1 MSDFNNDL
9 EDNNN
14 GGNNTNIWESVLRD
28 FLPYWPVIFAAAI
41 IGFISGKV
49 YLKYQKPVHQSEAGI
64 LLKDESQ
71 NTDNLLKIAA
81 GGEAKTSIE
90 DELEVLKGSNVMQR
104 AVKILNA
111 FYVVER
117 MGKFN
122 SYTDNNKTQPF
133 DIEFL
138 YPEEI
143 KPFSS
148 TVNIN
153 QNNTQIIIGGRD
165 SFPYDKIV
173 NIGGNKLI
181 FHRIDL
187 TYVSLINF
195 NSVLKE
201 YKSNPKIKLYIYD
214 IQSAAQKLSSLFT
227 IAKDK
232 KTSTIHLTFS
242 ADKPERSIE
251 CLRAIIKSYQ
261 LETQEDKRKKAKFTM
276 DFIDN
281 RLAYVGQDLDSV
293 ESNLE
298 NFKKQNDI
306 QRVSA
311 EAGLYLDKVKTGDQ
325 LAAQTDLQLLVLA
338 EIEKYVQGRI
348 KKPGMVPSLIG
359 LGDANLTSY
368 FEKLNEAEIKYDQ
381 LVDQNGLEND
391 AVKSLKRQIQ
401 TYKDALLEIIANTRN
416 NLNLLKRKAEQD
428 FAKYNGEY
436 DNMMRSIPNK
446 ERKLLNITRQQNIKN
461 ALYTYLLEK
470 REESAI
476 QQAGQLSDVRIVQAP
491 TYVGIISPKIGQV
504 QTQFTLG
511 FLFFVLIILFIK
523 SWLNNKISGRSDIES
538 RTKVPVLAEIVQV
551 ESDNPLIMKEGNR
564 SLIAEQIRGLRTNLS
579 YFLDSEGKSKL
590 LVSSSIPGEGKSF
603 LASNIAIGYALAG
616 KRTVLIES
624 DLRKP
629 NVAKHFKIARRTGLS
644 VYLTGNTGKDDV
656 IFTTEFENLF
666 VIPSGP
672 IPPNPVELIMNGR
685 YQKLIEEL
693 GGEYDHVIIDC
704 PPIGLVT
711 DAQVIGQWV
720 DAAILVVRHQYTPK
734 QAVEQLIEKL
744 REDKKFKQMGLVF
757 NGLKGGISGYGY
769 GYSYG
774 KKYGYG
780 YGYGYGSYGYG
791 SYGYG
796 TYGGGAGY
804 GYYGSEKK
812 QSRNILQLAYNL
824 VVVPFL
830 AFFGRRKS

>member
-1 MSDFNNDL
+1 MSDFNSDL
-9 EDNNN
+9 DDNN
-14 GGNNTNIWESVLRD
+14 GGNNPNIIESLLRD

-41 IGFISGKV
+41 IGFISSKV
-49 YLKYQKPVHQSEAGI
+49 YLRYKRPVHQSVAGI
-64 LLKDESQ
+64 LLKNESES
-71 NTDNLLKIAA
+71 TESLLKQAV
-81 GGEAKTSIE
+81 GKQETKVE
-90 DELEVLKGSNVMQR
+90 DELEILKGSNVMQR
-104 AVKILNA
+104 AAILVNA
-111 FYVVER
+111 LYTIEFA
-117 MGKFN
+117 GQFN
-122 SYTDNNKTQPF
+122 NFTSHRNSQPF
-133 DIEFL
+133 DIDFL
-138 YPEEI
+138 EPDSI
-143 KPFSS
+143 KPFRCKINVNKLNTGIVLNSHILVPYNQIFSVYGNEIVVKSKPADKGILYNFQNYKKIELIVRDKVETGAILSS
-148 TVNIN
+148 AFNITKNKNNSTINLTLNSDKLERCQEWLNAIIQSYQIEN
-153 QNNTQIIIGGRD
+153 QN
-165 SFPYDKIV
+165 
-173 NIGGNKLI
+173 
-181 FHRIDL
+181 
-187 TYVSLINF
+187 
-195 NSVLKE
+195 E
-201 YKSNPKIKLYIYD
+201 
-214 IQSAAQKLSSLFT
+214 
-227 IAKDK
+227 
-232 KTSTIHLTFS
+232 
-242 ADKPERSIE
+242 
-251 CLRAIIKSYQ
+251 
-261 LETQEDKRKKAKFTM
+261 KRKRAKFTM
-276 DFIDN
+276 DFIDD
-281 RLAYVGQDLDSV
+281 RLAYLGQDLDSV

-311 EAGLYLDKVKTGDQ
+311 EAGLYLDKVKSGDK
-325 LAAQTDLQLLVLA
+325 LAAETDLQLLVLG

-348 KKPGMVPSLIG
+348 KKPGMVPSMIG

-368 FEKLNEAEIKYDQ
+368 FEKLNEAESKLDQ
-381 LVDQNGLEND
+381 LVDQNGVEND
-391 AVKSLKRQIQ
+391 AVKSLKKQIK
-401 TYKDALLEIIANTRN
+401 TYKDALLEIIANTRT

-428 FAKYNGEY
+428 FTKYNGQY
-436 DNMMRSIPNK
+436 DDMMRSIPSK

-461 ALYTYLLEK
+461 ALYTFLLER

-476 QQAGQLSDVRIVQAP
+476 QQAGQFSDVRIVQAP
-491 TYVGIISPKIGQV
+491 TYVGIVSPKTFNV
-504 QTQFTLG
+504 QTLFTLG
-511 FLFFVLIILFIK
+511 FLIFVLIILFIK

-551 ESDNPLIMKEGNR
+551 ESDNPLIMKDGNR

-579 YFLDSEGKSKL
+579 YFLDAEGKSKL

-603 LASNIAIGYALAG
+603 MASNIAIGYALAG

-644 VYLTGNTGKDDV
+644 VYLTGNTGKDEV

-672 IPPNPVELIMNGR
+672 IPPNPVELILNGR
-685 YQKLIEEL
+685 YEKLLEEL
-693 GGEYDHVIIDC
+693 GREYDHVIIDC

-720 DAAILVVRHQYTPK
+720 DAAILVVRHQHTPK
-734 QAVEQLIEKL
+734 VAVEQLIEKL

-780 YGYGYGSYGYG
+780 YG

-796 TYGGGAGY
+796 TYGGGSGY

>member
-1 MSDFNNDL
+1 MNDFNNDL
-9 EDNNN
+9 EDNN
-14 GGNNTNIWESVLRD
+14 GGSNPNIMETLLRD

-41 IGFISGKV
+41 IGFVSSKV
-49 YLKYQKPVHQSEAGI
+49 YLRYQRPIHQSVAGI
-64 LLKDESQ
+64 LLKNESES
-71 NTDNLLKIAA
+71 TESLLKQAV
-81 GGEAKTSIE
+81 GKQETKIE
-90 DELEVLKGSNVMQR
+90 DELEILKGSNVMQR
-104 AVKILNA
+104 AAIYSNSQYA
-111 FYVVER
+111 MEWA
-117 MGKFN
+117 GQFN
-122 SYTDNNKTQPF
+122 NYLDHKKTMSF
-133 DIEFL
+133 DVEFL
-138 YPEEI
+138 NKEAVTSY
-143 KPFSS
+143 
-148 TVNIN
+148 
-153 QNNTQIIIGGRD
+153 
-165 SFPYDKIV
+165 SFPIKLNQDGNIV
-173 NIGGNKLI
+173 INGNQVCPYNQEVELGGNKVI
-181 FHRIDL
+181 FKKILGNENWAKNLVNAKKVTMHF
-187 TYVSLINF
+187 YSLDDAANMI
-195 NSVLKE
+195 
-201 YKSNPKIKLYIYD
+201 KSNFSIE
-214 IQSAAQKLSSLFT
+214 QS
-227 IAKDK
+227 K
-232 KTSTIHLTFS
+232 KTSTITLTMNG
-242 ADKPERSIE
+242 DKEERCQE
-251 CLRAIIKSYQ
+251 WLGAIIQSYQ
-261 LETQEDKRKKAKFTM
+261 IETQNEKRKRAKFTM
-276 DFIDN
+276 DFIDD

-311 EAGLYLDKVKTGDQ
+311 EAGLYLDKVKSGDK
-325 LAAQTDLQLLVLA
+325 LAAESDLQLLVLG

-348 KKPGMVPSLIG
+348 KKPGMVPSMIG

-368 FEKLNEAEIKYDQ
+368 FEKLNESEIKLDQ
-381 LVDQNGLEND
+381 LVDQNGVEND
-391 AVKSLKRQIQ
+391 AVKSLKKQIQ

-428 FAKYNGEY
+428 FTKYNGEY
-436 DNMMRSIPNK
+436 DDMMRSIPNK

-461 ALYTYLLEK
+461 ALYTFLLEK

-491 TYVGIISPKIGQV
+491 TYVGIVSPKTFNV

-511 FLFFVLIILFIK
+511 FLIFVLVVLFIK

-551 ESDNPLIMKEGNR
+551 ESDNPLIMKDGNR

-672 IPPNPVELIMNGR
+672 IPPNPVELILNGR

-693 GGEYDHVIIDC
+693 GREYDHIIIDC

-711 DAQVIGQWV
+711 DAQEIGQWV

-780 YGYGYGSYGYG
+780 YGYGYG
-791 SYGYG
+791 
-796 TYGGGAGY
+796 TYGGGGY

-812 QSRNILQLAYNL
+812 DSKNILQLAYNL

-830 AFFGRRKS
+830 AFFGRRK

>member
-9 EDNNN
+9 EDNN
-14 GGNNTNIWESVLRD
+14 GGSNPNIMEALLRD

-41 IGFISGKV
+41 IGFVSSKV
-49 YLKYQKPVHQSEAGI
+49 YLRYQRPIHQSVAGI
-64 LLKDESQ
+64 LLKNESES
-71 NTDNLLKIAA
+71 TESLLKQAV
-81 GGEAKTSIE
+81 GKQETKIE
-90 DELEVLKGSNVMQR
+90 DELEILKGSNVMQR
-104 AVKILNA
+104 AAILSNSQYA
-111 FYVVER
+111 MEWAGQFNNYLDHKKTMSFEVEFPNKEAVTSYSFTIKLNDEGNVVAN
-117 MGKFN
+117 G
-122 SYTDNNKTQPF
+122 
-133 DIEFL
+133 
-138 YPEEI
+138 
-143 KPFSS
+143 
-148 TVNIN
+148 N
-153 QNNTQIIIGGRD
+153 QIC
-165 SFPYDKIV
+165 PYNQEVDL
-173 NIGGNKLI
+173 GGNKVI
-181 FHRIDL
+181 FKKIL
-187 TYVSLINF
+187 GNEKWAKGLINAKKVTMHF
-195 NSVLKE
+195 YSLEDASNII
-201 YKSNPKIKLYIYD
+201 KSNYSIE
-214 IQSAAQKLSSLFT
+214 QS
-227 IAKDK
+227 K
-232 KTSTIHLTFS
+232 KTSTITLILNG
-242 ADKPERSIE
+242 DKPERCQEWLS
-251 CLRAIIKSYQ
+251 AIIQSYQ
-261 LETQEDKRKKAKFTM
+261 IETQIEKRKRAKFTM
-276 DFIDN
+276 DFIED

-325 LAAQTDLQLLVLA
+325 LAAQTDLQLLVLG

-348 KKPGMVPSLIG
+348 KKPGMVPSMIG

-368 FEKLNEAEIKYDQ
+368 FEKLNEAEIKLDQ
-381 LVDQNGLEND
+381 LVDQNGVEND
-391 AVKSLKRQIQ
+391 AVKSLKKQIQ
-401 TYKDALLEIIANTRN
+401 TYKDGLLEIIANTRN
-416 NLNLLKRKAEQD
+416 NLNLLKLKAEQD
-428 FAKYNGEY
+428 FTKYNGEY
-436 DNMMRSIPNK
+436 DEMMRSIPNK

-461 ALYTYLLEK
+461 TLYTFLLEK

-491 TYVGIISPKIGQV
+491 TYVGIVSPKTFNV

-511 FLFFVLIILFIK
+511 FLIFVLIILFIK
-523 SWLNNKISGRSDIES
+523 SWLNNKISGRTDIES

-551 ESDNPLIMKEGNR
+551 ESDNPLVMKEGNR

-672 IPPNPVELIMNGR
+672 IPPNPVELILNGR

-693 GGEYDHVIIDC
+693 GREYDHIIIDC

-780 YGYGYGSYGYG
+780 YGYG

-830 AFFGRRKS
+830 AFFGRRK

>member
-1 MSDFNNDL
+1 MSDFNNNDF
-9 EDNNN
+9 EENNQ
-14 GGNNTNIWESVLRD
+14 GNTNVMETLLRD

-41 IGFISGKV
+41 IGFISSKV
-49 YLKYQKPVHQSEAGI
+49 YLKYQKPVHQAEAGI

-90 DELEVLKGSNVMQR
+90 DELEVLKGSSVMQR
-104 AVKILNA
+104 AVKMLNA
-111 FYVVER
+111 YYVVQR
-117 MGKFN
+117 AGQFN
-122 SYTDNNKTQPF
+122 SYTDNIKTQPF

-138 YPEEI
+138 NPGQI
-143 KPFSS
+143 LPFST
-148 TVNIN
+148 TVKIN
-153 QNNTQIIIGGRD
+153 ENNTQVILGGKD
-165 SFPYDKIV
+165 VFPYEKIV
-173 NIGGNKLI
+173 NVFGNNLVFHKIKLSYDNI
-181 FHRIDL
+181 EF
-187 TYVSLINF
+187 
-195 NSVLKE
+195 VLKE
-201 YKSNPKIKLYIYD
+201 YKSNPKIILNVYD
-214 IQSAAQKLSSLFT
+214 LQTATKNLSSIFD

-232 KTSTIHLTFS
+232 KTSTIHLTLV
-242 ADKPERSIE
+242 ADKPERTIE
-251 CLRAIIKSYQ
+251 CLDAIIKSYQ

-306 QRVSA
+306 ERVSA
-311 EAGLYLDKVKTGDQ
+311 EAGLYLEKVKTGDQ
-325 LAAQTDLQLLVLA
+325 LAAQTDLQLMVLA

-348 KKPGMVPSLIG
+348 KKTGMVPSLIG
-359 LGDANLTSY
+359 LSDANLTSY
-368 FEKLNEAEIKYDQ
+368 FEKLNEAESRYD
-381 LVDQNGLEND
+381 LLLEANGPEND
-391 AVKSLKRQIQ
+391 AVKILKKQIL
-401 TYKDALLEIIANTRN
+401 TYKSALLEIIQNTRS
-416 NLNLLKRKAEQD
+416 NLNLLKKKAEQD
-428 FAKYNGEY
+428 YAKYNGEY
-436 DNMMRSIPNK
+436 DQMMRSIPSK
-446 ERKLLNITRQQNIKN
+446 ERKLLNITRQQSIKN
-461 ALYTYLLEK
+461 ALYTFLLEK

-491 TYVGIISPKIGQV
+491 TYVGIVSPKKVNV

-511 FLFFVLIILFIK
+511 FLFFVLVILFIK
-523 SWLNNKISGRSDIES
+523 SWVNNKVSGRADIES
-538 RTKVPVLAEIVQV
+538 RTRVPVLAEIVQV
-551 ESDNPLIMKEGNR
+551 ESENPLIMKDGNR

-579 YFLDSEGKSKL
+579 YYLDASGKSKI

-603 LASNIAIGYALAG
+603 MASNIAIGYALAG

-644 VYLTGNTGKDDV
+644 VFLTGNAELNDV
-656 IFTTEFENLF
+656 IFSTEYENLF

-672 IPPNPVELIMNGR
+672 IPPNPVELILNGR
-685 YQKLIEEL
+685 YENLIQQL
-693 GGEYDHVIIDC
+693 GVEYDIVVIDC
-704 PPIGLVT
+704 PPVGLVT

-720 DAAILVVRHQYTPK
+720 DAAIFVVRHQHTPK
-734 QAVEQLIEKL
+734 QAVENLIEKL
-744 REDKKFKQMGLVF
+744 RADGKFKQMGIVF
-757 NGLKGGISGYGY
+757 NGLQGGISGYGY

-774 KKYGYG
+774 KRYGYG

-791 SYGYG
+791 GSSYGY
-796 TYGGGAGY
+796 GY

-812 QSRNILQLAYNL
+812 KSRNPLKLAYNL

-830 AFFGRRKS
+830 AFFGRRK

>member
-1 MSDFNNDL
+1 MSDFNSDL
-9 EDNNN
+9 ENNN
-14 GGNNTNIWESVLRD
+14 GGSNPNIMETLLRD

-41 IGFISGKV
+41 IGFVSSKV
-49 YLKYQKPVHQSEAGI
+49 YLRYQRPIHQSEAGI
-64 LLKDESQ
+64 LLKNESES
-71 NTDNLLKIAA
+71 TESLLKQAV
-81 GGEAKTSIE
+81 GKQETRVE
-90 DELEVLKGSNVMQR
+90 DELEILKGSNVMQR
-104 AVKILNA
+104 AAIFSNSQYIMEWAGQFNNYLDHKKTMSFEVEFLNKES
-111 FYVVER
+111 V
-117 MGKFN
+117 N
-122 SYTDNNKTQPF
+122 SY
-133 DIEFL
+133 
-138 YPEEI
+138 
-143 KPFSS
+143 
-148 TVNIN
+148 
-153 QNNTQIIIGGRD
+153 
-165 SFPYDKIV
+165 SFPIHLNTDGNVVANGNKICPYNQEV
-173 NIGGNKLI
+173 DIGGNKVI
-181 FHRIDL
+181 FKKIPGNEKWAKGLVNSKKVTMHF
-187 TYVSLINF
+187 YSLNDAANKIKSNF
-195 NSVLKE
+195 NIE
-201 YKSNPKIKLYIYD
+201 
-214 IQSAAQKLSSLFT
+214 QS
-227 IAKDK
+227 K
-232 KTSTIHLTFS
+232 KTSTITLTMS
-242 ADKPERSIE
+242 GDKEERCQE
-251 CLRAIIKSYQ
+251 WLGAIIQSYQ
-261 LETQEDKRKKAKFTM
+261 IETQNEKRKRAKFTM
-276 DFIDN
+276 DFIDD

-311 EAGLYLDKVKTGDQ
+311 EAGLYLDKVKSGDK
-325 LAAQTDLQLLVLA
+325 LAAETDLQLMVLG

-359 LGDANLTSY
+359 MGDANLTSY
-368 FEKLNEAEIKYDQ
+368 FEKLNEAEVKYDQ
-381 LVDQNGLEND
+381 LVDQNGVEND
-391 AVKSLKRQIQ
+391 AVKSLKKQIQ
-401 TYKDALLEIIANTRN
+401 IYKDALLEIIANTRIS
-416 NLNLLKRKAEQD
+416 LNLLKRKAEQD

-461 ALYTYLLEK
+461 ALYTFLLEK

-491 TYVGIISPKIGQV
+491 TYMGIVYPKTFNV

-511 FLFFVLIILFIK
+511 FLIFVLTVLFIK
-523 SWLNNKISGRSDIES
+523 SWLNNKISGRADIES
-538 RTKVPVLAEIVQV
+538 RTKVPLLAEIVQV

-616 KRTVLIES
+616 KKTVLIES

-656 IFTTEFENLF
+656 TFTTEFENLF
-666 VIPSGP
+666 VIPAGP
-672 IPPNPVELIMNGR
+672 IPPNPVELILNGR

-693 GGEYDHVIIDC
+693 GREYDHVIIDC

-711 DAQVIGQWV
+711 DAQVIGEWV

-734 QAVEQLIEKL
+734 QAVEQIIEKL

-780 YGYGYGSYGYG
+780 YGYGGYGYG
-791 SYGYG
+791 SYGG
-796 TYGGGAGY
+796 SY

-812 QSRNILQLAYNL
+812 KSSNPLTLAYNL
-824 VVVPFL
+824 VVAPFL
-830 AFFGRRKS
+830 AFFGRRK

>member
-9 EDNNN
+9 EDNN
-14 GGNNTNIWESVLRD
+14 GGSNPNIMEALLRD

-41 IGFISGKV
+41 IGFVSSKV
-49 YLKYQKPVHQSEAGI
+49 YLRYQRPIHQSVAGI
-64 LLKDESQ
+64 LLKNESES
-71 NTDNLLKIAA
+71 TESLLKQAV
-81 GGEAKTSIE
+81 GKQETKIE
-90 DELEVLKGSNVMQR
+90 DELEILKGSNVMQR
-104 AVKILNA
+104 AAIFSNSQYAMEWAGQFNNYLDHKKTMSFDVEFLDKEAVKSYSFSVKINDEGNIVA
-111 FYVVER
+111 NGNQICPYNQEVE
-117 MGKFN
+117 
-122 SYTDNNKTQPF
+122 
-133 DIEFL
+133 L
-138 YPEEI
+138 
-143 KPFSS
+143 
-148 TVNIN
+148 
-153 QNNTQIIIGGRD
+153 
-165 SFPYDKIV
+165 
-173 NIGGNKLI
+173 GGNKVI
-181 FHRIDL
+181 FKKIL
-187 TYVSLINF
+187 GNEKWAKGLINAKKVTMHF
-195 NSVLKE
+195 YSLNDAANMI
-201 YKSNPKIKLYIYD
+201 KSNFSIE
-214 IQSAAQKLSSLFT
+214 QS
-227 IAKDK
+227 K
-232 KTSTIHLTFS
+232 KTSTISLTMNG
-242 ADKPERSIE
+242 DKEERCQEWLS
-251 CLRAIIKSYQ
+251 AIIQSYQ
-261 LETQEDKRKKAKFTM
+261 IETQNEKRKRAKFTM
-276 DFIDN
+276 DFIDD

-311 EAGLYLDKVKTGDQ
+311 EAGIYLDKVKSGDK
-325 LAAQTDLQLLVLA
+325 LAAESDLQLLVLG

-348 KKPGMVPSLIG
+348 KKPGMVPSMIG

-368 FEKLNEAEIKYDQ
+368 FEKLNEAEIKLDQ
-381 LVDQNGLEND
+381 LVDQNGVEND
-391 AVKSLKRQIQ
+391 AVKSLKKQIQ

-428 FAKYNGEY
+428 FTKYNGEY
-436 DNMMRSIPNK
+436 DDMMRSIPNK

-461 ALYTYLLEK
+461 ALYTFLLEK

-491 TYVGIISPKIGQV
+491 TYVGIVSPKTFNV

-511 FLFFVLIILFIK
+511 FLIFVLIVLFIK
-523 SWLNNKISGRSDIES
+523 SWLNNKISGRTDIES

-672 IPPNPVELIMNGR
+672 IPPNPVELILNGR

-693 GGEYDHVIIDC
+693 GREYDHIIIDC

-791 SYGYG
+791 

-830 AFFGRRKS
+830 AFFGRRKG

>member
-9 EDNNN
+9 EDNN
-14 GGNNTNIWESVLRD
+14 GGNPNIMEALLRD
-28 FLPYWPVIFAAAI
+28 FIPYWPVIFAAAI
-41 IGFISGKV
+41 IGFISSKV
-49 YLKYQKPVHQSEAGI
+49 YLRYQRPIHQSVAGI
-64 LLKDESQ
+64 LLKSESES
-71 NTDNLLKIAA
+71 TESLLKQAV
-81 GGEAKTSIE
+81 GKQETKIE
-90 DELEVLKGSNVMQR
+90 DELEILKGSNVMQR
-104 AVKILNA
+104 AAIFSNSQYAMEWAGQFNNYLDHKNTMS
-111 FYVVER
+111 FEVEF
-117 MGKFN
+117 MNKETVN
-122 SYTDNNKTQPF
+122 SY
-133 DIEFL
+133 
-138 YPEEI
+138 
-143 KPFSS
+143 
-148 TVNIN
+148 
-153 QNNTQIIIGGRD
+153 
-165 SFPYDKIV
+165 SFPIHLNMEGYIV
-173 NIGGNKLI
+173 ANGKQICPFNQEVELGGNKVI
-181 FHRIDL
+181 FKKIL
-187 TYVSLINF
+187 GNEKWAKGLINTKKATMHF
-195 NSVLKE
+195 YSLDEAANKI
-201 YKSNPKIKLYIYD
+201 KSNFS
-214 IQSAAQKLSSLFT
+214 IQQS
-227 IAKDK
+227 K
-232 KTSTIHLTFS
+232 KTSTIELTING
-242 ADKPERSIE
+242 DKPERCQE
-251 CLRAIIKSYQ
+251 WLGAIIESYQ
-261 LETQEDKRKKAKFTM
+261 VETQNEKRKRAKFTM
-276 DFIDN
+276 DFIDD

-311 EAGLYLDKVKTGDQ
+311 EAGLYLDKVKSGDK
-325 LAAQTDLQLLVLA
+325 LAAESDLQLLVLG

-348 KKPGMVPSLIG
+348 KKPGMVPSMIG
-359 LGDANLTSY
+359 LGGANLTSY
-368 FEKLNEAEIKYDQ
+368 FEKLNEAEIKLEQ
-381 LVDQNGLEND
+381 LIDQNGVEND
-391 AVKSLKRQIQ
+391 AVKSLKKQIQ

-428 FAKYNGEY
+428 FTKYNGEY
-436 DNMMRSIPNK
+436 DDMMRSIPNK

-461 ALYTYLLEK
+461 ALYTFLLEK

-491 TYVGIISPKIGQV
+491 TYVGIVSPKTFNV
-504 QTQFTLG
+504 QSQFTLG
-511 FLFFVLIILFIK
+511 FLIFVLIVLFIK
-523 SWLNNKISGRSDIES
+523 SWLNNKISGRTDIES

-672 IPPNPVELIMNGR
+672 IPPNPVELILNGR

-693 GGEYDHVIIDC
+693 GREYDHIIIDC

-780 YGYGYGSYGYG
+780 YGYGYG
-791 SYGYG
+791 
-796 TYGGGAGY
+796 TYGGGGY

-812 QSRNILQLAYNL
+812 DSKNILQLAYNL

-830 AFFGRRKS
+830 AFFGRRK

>member
-1 MSDFNNDL
+1 MSDLD
-9 EDNNN
+9 DNN
-14 GGNNTNIWESVLRD
+14 GGNNPNIIESLLRD

-41 IGFISGKV
+41 IGFISSKIYLRSQRPV
-49 YLKYQKPVHQSEAGI
+49 YQSVARI
-64 LLKDESQ
+64 LLKNESES
-71 NTDNLLKIAA
+71 TESLLKQAV
-81 GGEAKTSIE
+81 GKQETKVE
-90 DELEVLKGSNVMQR
+90 DELEILKGSSVMQR
-104 AVKILNA
+104 AAMLANAQYTMQWAGQFNNYVDHKKSMSFEVEFLNKEAVISYA
-111 FYVVER
+111 FPMYLNEQGNIVANGNQICPYSQVVE
-117 MGKFN
+117 
-122 SYTDNNKTQPF
+122 
-133 DIEFL
+133 L
-138 YPEEI
+138 
-143 KPFSS
+143 
-148 TVNIN
+148 
-153 QNNTQIIIGGRD
+153 
-165 SFPYDKIV
+165 
-173 NIGGNKLI
+173 GGNKVI
-181 FHRIDL
+181 FKKILGNEGFAKR
-187 TYVSLINF
+187 LINAKKVTMHF
-195 NSVLKE
+195 YSLDEAASKI
-201 YKSNPKIKLYIYD
+201 KSNFSIEQSKKKSTITLTMNGDKQEICLEWLSAM
-214 IQSAAQKLSSLFT
+214 IQSY
-227 IAKDK
+227 
-232 KTSTIHLTFS
+232 
-242 ADKPERSIE
+242 EIE
-251 CLRAIIKSYQ
+251 ILN
-261 LETQEDKRKKAKFTM
+261 EKRKRAKFTM
-276 DFIDN
+276 DFIDD
-281 RLAYVGQDLDSV
+281 RLAYLGQDLDSV

-311 EAGLYLDKVKTGDQ
+311 EAGLYLDKVKSGDK
-325 LAAQTDLQLLVLA
+325 LAAETDLQLLVLG

-348 KKPGMVPSLIG
+348 KKPGMVPSMIG

-368 FEKLNEAEIKYDQ
+368 FEKLNEAESKLDQ
-381 LVDQNGLEND
+381 LVDQNGVEND
-391 AVKSLKRQIQ
+391 AVKSLKKQIK
-401 TYKDALLEIIANTRN
+401 TYKDALLEIIANTRI

-428 FAKYNGEY
+428 FTKYNGQY
-436 DNMMRSIPNK
+436 DDMMRSIPSK

-461 ALYTYLLEK
+461 ALYTFLLEK

-491 TYVGIISPKIGQV
+491 ISVGIVSPIRFNV
-504 QTQFTLG
+504 QLQFTLG
-511 FLFFVLIILFIK
+511 FLLFVLIILFIK
-523 SWLNNKISGRSDIES
+523 SWVNNKISGRSDIES

-551 ESDNPLIMKEGNR
+551 ESDNPLIMKDGNR

-603 LASNIAIGYALAG
+603 MASNIAIGYAMAG

-644 VYLTGNTGKDDV
+644 VYLTGNTGKDEV

-672 IPPNPVELIMNGR
+672 IPPNPVELILNGR
-685 YQKLIEEL
+685 YEKLLEEL
-693 GGEYDHVIIDC
+693 GHEYDHVIIDC

-720 DAAILVVRHQYTPK
+720 DAAILVVRHQHTPK
-734 QAVEQLIEKL
+734 VAVEQLIEKL

-780 YGYGYGSYGYG
+780 YGSYGYG

-796 TYGGGAGY
+796 TYGGGSGY

-812 QSRNILQLAYNL
+812 QSRSILQLAYNL

-830 AFFGRRKS
+830 AFFGRRK

>member
-1 MSDFNNDL
+1 VSDFNNNDF
-9 EDNNN
+9 EENNQ
-14 GGNNTNIWESVLRD
+14 GNTNVMETLLRD

-41 IGFISGKV
+41 IGFISSKV
-49 YLKYQKPVHQSEAGI
+49 YLKYQKPVHQAEAGI

-90 DELEVLKGSNVMQR
+90 DELEVLKGSSVMQR
-104 AVKILNA
+104 AVKMLNA
-111 FYVVER
+111 YYVVQR
-117 MGKFN
+117 AGQFN
-122 SYTDNNKTQPF
+122 SYTDNIKTQPF

-138 YPEEI
+138 NPGQI
-143 KPFSS
+143 LPFST
-148 TVNIN
+148 TVKIN
-153 QNNTQIIIGGRD
+153 ENNTQVILGGKD
-165 SFPYDKIV
+165 VFPYEKIV
-173 NIGGNKLI
+173 NVFGNNLVFHKIKLSYDNI
-181 FHRIDL
+181 EF
-187 TYVSLINF
+187 
-195 NSVLKE
+195 VLKE
-201 YKSNPKIKLYIYD
+201 YKSNPKIILNVYD
-214 IQSAAQKLSSLFT
+214 LQTATKNLSSIFD

-232 KTSTIHLTFS
+232 KTSTIHLTLV
-242 ADKPERSIE
+242 ADKPERTIE
-251 CLRAIIKSYQ
+251 CLDAIIKSYQ

-306 QRVSA
+306 ERVSA
-311 EAGLYLDKVKTGDQ
+311 EAGLYLEKVKTGDQ
-325 LAAQTDLQLLVLA
+325 LAAQTDLQLMVLA

-348 KKPGMVPSLIG
+348 KKTGMVPSLIG
-359 LGDANLTSY
+359 LSDANLTSY
-368 FEKLNEAEIKYDQ
+368 FEKLNEAESRYD
-381 LVDQNGLEND
+381 LLLEANGPEND
-391 AVKSLKRQIQ
+391 AVKILKKQIL
-401 TYKDALLEIIANTRN
+401 TYKSALLEIIQNTRS
-416 NLNLLKRKAEQD
+416 NLNLLKKKAEQD
-428 FAKYNGEY
+428 YAKYNGEY
-436 DNMMRSIPNK
+436 DQMMRSIPSK
-446 ERKLLNITRQQNIKN
+446 ERKLLNITRQQSIKN
-461 ALYTYLLEK
+461 ALYTFLLEK

-491 TYVGIISPKIGQV
+491 TYVGIVSPKKVNV

-511 FLFFVLIILFIK
+511 FLFFVLVILFIK
-523 SWLNNKISGRSDIES
+523 SWVNNKVSGRADIES
-538 RTKVPVLAEIVQV
+538 RTRVPVLAEIVQV
-551 ESDNPLIMKEGNR
+551 ESENPLIMKDGNR

-579 YFLDSEGKSKL
+579 YYLDASGKSKI

-603 LASNIAIGYALAG
+603 MASNIAIGYALAG

-644 VYLTGNTGKDDV
+644 VFLTGNAELNDV
-656 IFTTEFENLF
+656 IFSTEYENLF

-672 IPPNPVELIMNGR
+672 IPPNPVELILNGR
-685 YQKLIEEL
+685 YENLIQQL
-693 GGEYDHVIIDC
+693 GVEYDIVVIDC
-704 PPIGLVT
+704 PPVGLVT

-720 DAAILVVRHQYTPK
+720 DAAIFVVRHQHTPK
-734 QAVEQLIEKL
+734 QAVENLIEKL
-744 REDKKFKQMGLVF
+744 RADGKFKQMGIVF
-757 NGLKGGISGYGY
+757 NGLQGGISGYGY

-774 KKYGYG
+774 KRYGYG

-791 SYGYG
+791 GSSYGY
-796 TYGGGAGY
+796 GY

-812 QSRNILQLAYNL
+812 KSRNPLKLAYNL

-830 AFFGRRKS
+830 AFFGRRK